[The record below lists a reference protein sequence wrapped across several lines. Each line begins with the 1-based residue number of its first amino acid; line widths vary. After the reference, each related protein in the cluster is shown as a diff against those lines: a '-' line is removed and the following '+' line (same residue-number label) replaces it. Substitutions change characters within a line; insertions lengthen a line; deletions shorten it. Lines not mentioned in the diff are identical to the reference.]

1 MAMGHSSV
9 ASYRQP
15 NMGLHRRA
23 VPKHARAHRNLP
35 RPSWFLLIVATAAV
49 AGLTWGVMRQR
60 MPEIDPGQVIAVNLS
75 AARLALQ
82 DDRYIDPPEHSAAH
96 YFRSVLTLDP
106 NNEEAMRGL
115 QSVAEHFMTQAKDA
129 VLEAK
134 FAEAALAIDHL
145 RRLDPTNR
153 RLELLDAE
161 LRKAIDL
168 HISLVP
174 SPKEQST
181 QSQERVAKPAPAADD
196 AAKVTRA
203 RQEAR
208 DLALAQA
215 QLAIDAGDLTEAR
228 ARVAEARSLR
238 VPEQALVRLIS
249 AIEIAEESQ
258 SREAM
263 SSSAA
268 PRTKDPRAKE
278 TYASIERAFKI
289 SDAYISA
296 HLVQPDRRDESAKP
310 VEQAPAAV
318 DPMTSAPVLKA
329 LKLVQPNYP
338 QAARDRGIEGWVDL
352 TLTVAPSGDVVGAE
366 IEEREGSRSFERA
379 ALLAVKQ
386 WKYQV
391 SGAADSPQNVR
402 VRVAF
407 KLE

>member
-60 MPEIDPGQVIAVNLS
+60 IPEIDPGQVIAVNLS

-115 QSVAEHFMTQAKDA
+115 QSVADHFVTQAKDA
-129 VLEAK
+129 ILEAK

-153 RLELLDAE
+153 RLELLGAE

-181 QSQERVAKPAPAADD
+181 QSQPRVAKVAPATDD
-196 AAKVTRA
+196 AARVTRA
-203 RQEAR
+203 KQEAR

-249 AIEIAEESQ
+249 AIEIVEESQ

-263 SSSAA
+263 SSSAV
-268 PRTKDPRAKE
+268 PRTKE

-296 HLVQPDRRDESAKP
+296 HLVSPDRRDESVKP
-310 VEQAPAAV
+310 AEQAPAAV

-352 TLTVAPSGDVVGAE
+352 TLTVAPSGDVIGAE

>member
-1 MAMGHSSV
+1 
-9 ASYRQP
+9 
-15 NMGLHRRA
+15 
-23 VPKHARAHRNLP
+23 
-35 RPSWFLLIVATAAV
+35 LLIVATAAV

-60 MPEIDPGQVIAVNLS
+60 IPEIDPGQVIAVNLS

-115 QSVAEHFMTQAKDA
+115 QSVADHFVTQAKDA
-129 VLEAK
+129 ILEAK

-181 QSQERVAKPAPAADD
+181 QSQPRVAKVAPATDD
-196 AAKVTRA
+196 AARVTRA
-203 RQEAR
+203 KQEAR

-249 AIEIAEESQ
+249 AIEIVEESQ

-263 SSSAA
+263 SSSAV
-268 PRTKDPRAKE
+268 PRTKE

-296 HLVQPDRRDESAKP
+296 HLVSPDRRDESVKP
-310 VEQAPAAV
+310 AEQAPAAV

-352 TLTVAPSGDVVGAE
+352 TLTVAPSGDVIGAE

>member
-60 MPEIDPGQVIAVNLS
+60 IPEIDPGQVIAVNLS

-115 QSVAEHFMTQAKDA
+115 QSVADHFVTQAKDA
-129 VLEAK
+129 ILEAK

-181 QSQERVAKPAPAADD
+181 QSQPRVAKVAPATDD
-196 AAKVTRA
+196 AARVTRA
-203 RQEAR
+203 KQEAR

-249 AIEIAEESQ
+249 AIEIVEESQ

-263 SSSAA
+263 SSSAV
-268 PRTKDPRAKE
+268 PRTKE

-296 HLVQPDRRDESAKP
+296 HLVSPDRRDESVKP

-329 LKLVQPNYP
+329 FKLVQPNYP

-352 TLTVAPSGDVVGAE
+352 TLTVAPSGDVIGAE